1 MATIP
6 TFYLYG
12 EPHRSIE
19 DGFVHVESLDDRSR
33 PSEWTIRP
41 HAHAELAHIFYLAEG
56 GGEMHAGGKRL
67 PCPAPCLLLVPAA
80 IVHSFEWEAET
91 VGSVITLATR
101 RLAGLSW
108 LAPDTSGILADPDV
122 VTLSASEAETVE
134 RCVAELLRELSWA
147 KIGHD
152 AAVQSALL
160 AIIVLALRGRL
171 KKADRAA
178 ESRQRTLVA
187 RLRERIEERFR
198 LRETVSDY
206 AAALGAS
213 ETTLRLAC
221 ATIAGRSP
229 AAMLDQRA
237 LLEAQRNL
245 LFSDLT
251 ISEVAYSVGFDD
263 PAYFSRFFAKA
274 VGLPPREYRKAQRN
288 IRAIDLN
295 VDPAS

>member
-33 PSEWTIRP
+33 LNEWTIRP

-67 PCPAPCLLLVPAA
+67 PSPAPCLLLVPAA
-80 IVHSFEWEAET
+80 IVHGFEWEAET

-108 LAPDTSGILADPDV
+108 LAPDTSGILSDPNV
-122 VTLSASEAETVE
+122 VPLSASEAETVE

-171 KKADRAA
+171 NTADGAA
-178 ESRQRTLVA
+178 TSHQRTLVA

-198 LRETVSDY
+198 LREPVSDY
-206 AAALGAS
+206 VAALGSS
-213 ETTLRLAC
+213 ETALRSAC
-221 ATIAGRSP
+221 AKIAGCSP

-237 LLEAQRNL
+237 FLEARRNL
-245 LFSDLT
+245 LFSDMT
-251 ISEVAYSVGFDD
+251 VSEIAYSIGFDD
-263 PAYFSRFFAKA
+263 PAYFSRAFTKK
-274 VGLPPREYRKAQRN
+274 VGWSPRAYRLSQRQQEFSE
-288 IRAIDLN
+288 I
-295 VDPAS
+295 S